1 MTASSLK
8 PYAPWALGLGVAGLV
23 VAASAALIYR
33 QFNTVVQVSLV
44 VGLLGF
50 VLAIL
55 LNPGAVT
62 QWAGG
67 RQARYGSN
75 AVIMSLAMIGIVV
88 LVNYLVQRAP
98 ADVRVFDWSEGQL
111 NTLSPESIEAVKR
124 APEPVKA
131 IGFYSPN
138 ITSQRDSTKKLLD
151 QFKDQ
156 APDKFS
162 YEFVDPYNDPV
173 RARSYEISRDGTLI
187 LEMGAKRT
195 EISFA
200 SESEITS
207 ALVGFAA
214 PTSRTLYFLT
224 GHGERTTESDPN
236 QEGLSS
242 VVGLLQKQNYEIKP
256 LNLAA
261 TDTVPSDA
269 RAVIIAGPKQPLTE
283 AEVARL
289 KQYLDKGNAS
299 LIALLDPPAQ
309 TVGDQAP
316 PADPLLDYL
325 NTDWGV
331 TARND
336 IVIDLSRSLQDQPL
350 FPVAASY
357 GTSSITD
364 RLQGFATFFPLAR
377 SLEYTSTAA
386 GLTQVALVD
395 LSDQS
400 WGETD
405 IAAMS
410 QGAAQPD
417 GADATGPLTVA
428 VSAENSATKARV
440 IVYGDSDFAA
450 DSVANEFANANL
462 FVNSVNWATLDETL
476 INLTPKVP
484 PQRSLNLV
492 DAVTGYAIFFVV
504 VIALPVLVLV
514 AGGIVWFLRRR
525 RV

>member
-1 MTASSLK
+1 MTASSLR
-8 PYAPWALGLGVAGLV
+8 PYAPWALALGIGGLV

-50 VLAIL
+50 VIAIL

-62 QWAGG
+62 NWAGG
-67 RQARYGSN
+67 RQARYGTN
-75 AVIMSLAMIGIVV
+75 AAIMSLAMVGIVV

-111 NTLSPESIEAVKR
+111 NTLSTESIEAVKR

-131 IGFYSPN
+131 IGFFSPN
-138 ITSQRDSTKKLLD
+138 VTSQRDSAKKLLD

-162 YEFVDPYNDPV
+162 YEFVDPFNDPV

-187 LEMGAKRT
+187 LEMGTKRT

-269 RAVIIAGPKQPLTE
+269 RAVIIAGP
-283 AEVARL
+283 
-289 KQYLDKGNAS
+289 
-299 LIALLDPPAQ
+299 
-309 TVGDQAP
+309 
-316 PADPLLDYL
+316 
-325 NTDWGV
+325 
-331 TARND
+331 
-336 IVIDLSRSLQDQPL
+336 
-350 FPVAASY
+350 
-357 GTSSITD
+357 
-364 RLQGFATFFPLAR
+364 
-377 SLEYTSTAA
+377 
-386 GLTQVALVD
+386 
-395 LSDQS
+395 
-400 WGETD
+400 
-405 IAAMS
+405 
-410 QGAAQPD
+410 
-417 GADATGPLTVA
+417 
-428 VSAENSATKARV
+428 
-440 IVYGDSDFAA
+440 
-450 DSVANEFANANL
+450 
-462 FVNSVNWATLDETL
+462 
-476 INLTPKVP
+476 
-484 PQRSLNLV
+484 
-492 DAVTGYAIFFVV
+492 
-504 VIALPVLVLV
+504 
-514 AGGIVWFLRRR
+514 
-525 RV
+525 